1 MALPILM
8 RSKLLHHACNFSSE
22 VVSTLLQAFA
32 LLEAG
37 ELDNLDVAAQIL
49 SDLSGVLSNGQVAVL
64 DELLID
70 QAVLLE
76 ELLDLALDH
85 LLLHSIR
92 LVGVLGIASHLS
104 QHDLLLLGND
114 LSGDRSLIDVAGV
127 SSCDLHGDV
136 LAVSSELVLAVDVVG
151 GLEVD
156 QDAVSAA
163 AMDVSR
169 ANALV
174 TDKTTILP

>member
-1 MALPILM
+1 MEV
-8 RSKLLHHACNFSSE
+8 KLLHHACNFSSE

-37 ELDNLDVAAQIL
+37 ELDDLDVAAQIL
-49 SDLSGVLSNGQVAVL
+49 SDLSGVLSNRQVAVL

-85 LLLHSIR
+85 LLLHSLG
-92 LVGVLGIASHLS
+92 LVSGLGIASHLS
-104 QHDLLLLGND
+104 QHDLFLLSHDLG
-114 LSGDRSLIDVAGV
+114 GDRSLVDVAGV
-127 SSCDLHGDV
+127 SSSDLHSDV
-136 LAVSSELVLAVDVVG
+136 LAVSNELVLSVDVVG

-156 QDAVSAA
+156 QNAVGAA
-163 AMDVSR
+163 AVDVCR
-169 ANALV
+169 ADGYPVPCPVPAAV
-174 TDKTTILP
+174 Q